1 MELINIQNNIV
12 VIYNEGIDLSS
23 LKTDP
28 IELAIQDI
36 FMEKNPKPIISKFP
50 NQLAIIIPEAQTTI
64 TVSDRYLILTD
75 QSIGDFTKK
84 DSKRFFLLVGKVLS
98 LIDKK
103 SFKYG
108 YNFIYDFSGLETSE
122 ILKLI
127 GKKFFIDDAKSMV
140 PKDDELEIAL
150 PVISFKHKKA
160 QYVDFCYVHAF
171 SMDDPRRNKVHN

>member
-84 DSKRFFLLVGKVLS
+84 DSKRLEKRA
-98 LIDKK
+98 ID
-103 SFKYG
+103 
-108 YNFIYDFSGLETSE
+108 
-122 ILKLI
+122 
-127 GKKFFIDDAKSMV
+127 
-140 PKDDELEIAL
+140 
-150 PVISFKHKKA
+150 
-160 QYVDFCYVHAF
+160 
-171 SMDDPRRNKVHN
+171 